1 MEANHMDTPTALVNW
16 LQNFLAQFH
25 ATAGTIHWHE
35 DGGLRLAAAIN
46 IPVPIQEVVAW
57 VPNGKGMAGLA
68 LQRREP
74 VYTCNLKDAD
84 SDAVQPA
91 AKLVEARGAVAI
103 PVPDPAGNVRAVVG
117 IAFPEEREFAGAE
130 LERLIEAA
138 STLPPVG

>member
-1 MEANHMDTPTALVNW
+1 MNPPTALVNW
-16 LQNFLAQFH
+16 LQSFLTQFH
-25 ATAGTIHWHE
+25 ATAGTIHLHE
-35 DGGLRLAAAIN
+35 GGGLRLAAAIN

-74 VYTCNLKDAD
+74 VYTCNLKDSD
-84 SDAVQPA
+84 SGDVRPG

-117 IAFPEEREFAGAE
+117 IAFPEEREFARAE

-138 STLPPVG
+138 STLPPVV